1 MILPCF
7 VETPLPLDVLEVEWK
22 RTDKE
27 ELLHLFQNG
36 EDKPE
41 AQYQSYRGRA
51 GFFSEQVLK
60 GNFSL
65 LLENITV
72 ADAGSYKC
80 VVYSY
85 LEVGETYVTIQYVG
99 ECSNN

>member
-7 VETPLPLDVLEVEWK
+7 VETPLPFDELEVEWK
-22 RTDKE
+22 RTDEE
-27 ELLHLFQNG
+27 ELVHLFQNG
-36 EDKPE
+36 ADKPE
-41 AQYQSYRGRA
+41 AQFQSYRDRA
-51 GFFSEQVLK
+51 HLFSDQVLK

-72 ADAGSYKC
+72 ADAGIYKC

-85 LEVGETYVTIQYVG
+85 LEFGETYVKIQYVG
-99 ECSNN
+99 EY